1 MRLAW
6 FGYPADPTL
15 ADPAGP
21 RPLNLGWHAV
31 RLTLATILLIAAALK
46 AHQIMTDPAVRVGM
60 YGPLWVALVIVC
72 VELLMAAWLLL
83 NVRPAWARRAS
94 ICLVGVFAAASLHR
108 LLSGEPDCGC
118 FGTMAI
124 PPGWT
129 LTLDVILLL
138 ALSYGP
144 PANGTAGSQ
153 AGADW
158 MQRIRQYGSA
168 VLSPLAIAAI
178 VAGAMWL
185 MSSAGLLPLD
195 LFQGPKLISVDPSP
209 QATFQAREGDTVTAK
224 FTIKN
229 FTD

>member
-1 MRLAW
+1 
-6 FGYPADPTL
+6 
-15 ADPAGP
+15 
-21 RPLNLGWHAV
+21 
-31 RLTLATILLIAAALK
+31 
-46 AHQIMTDPAVRVGM
+46 
-60 YGPLWVALVIVC
+60 
-72 VELLMAAWLLL
+72 
-83 NVRPAWARRAS
+83 
-94 ICLVGVFAAASLHR
+94 
-108 LLSGEPDCGC
+108 
-118 FGTMAI
+118 
-124 PPGWT
+124 
-129 LTLDVILLL
+129 
-138 ALSYGP
+138 
-144 PANGTAGSQ
+144 
-153 AGADW
+153 